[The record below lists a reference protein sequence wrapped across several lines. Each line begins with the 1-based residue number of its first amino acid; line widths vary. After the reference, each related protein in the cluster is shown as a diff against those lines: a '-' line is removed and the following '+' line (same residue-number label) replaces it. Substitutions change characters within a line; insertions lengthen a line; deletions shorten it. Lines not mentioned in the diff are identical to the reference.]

1 MHWPLETSD
10 YQQQTKFWGHSS
22 NSRWKNK
29 ERPQTSRKIEI
40 VALYP
45 SKNASGG
52 WYIMAISTGYVLHR
66 YSWDVITVADEMIER
81 VNVLGKKQRQT
92 KVGENFLF

>member
-1 MHWPLETSD
+1 
-10 YQQQTKFWGHSS
+10 
-22 NSRWKNK
+22 
-29 ERPQTSRKIEI
+29 
-40 VALYP
+40 
-45 SKNASGG
+45 
-52 WYIMAISTGYVLHR
+52 MAISTGYVLHR